1 MYEKQNCKRTRVSK
15 TTIKKNPANKQT
27 KKVGQM
33 CYYIYTWIGVFAE
46 HCVLMWINYCGIGWP
61 HMVTVFS
68 AFLQLHAGPTPPPPW
83 LHAGHMPS
91 VWTVSK
97 WLHMRSVWPRGS
109 VCRSPL
115 PPNQK
120 QEPARSG
127 PVGGW
132 RSPGRSLTGFHRHS
146 HSFLTNLYWHQSQSF
161 VWRGPSSPASY

>member
-1 MYEKQNCKRTRVSK
+1 MTFVHEKQKSELAKLPCKK
-15 TTIKKNPANKQT
+15 PCKQT
-27 KKVGQM
+27 NKKARQI
-33 CYYIYTWIGVFAE
+33 CYYTLEWRFCRTLCSDVNPLLW
-46 HCVLMWINYCGIGWP
+46 VGWP

-68 AFLQLHAGPTPPPPW
+68 AFLQLRVGPAPPPL

-97 WLHMRSVWPRGS
+97 WLHMCSVWLRGS

-120 QEPARSG
+120 QELARSG

-132 RSPGRSLTGFHRHS
+132 RSPGRSLTDFHQHS
-146 HSFLTNLYWHQSQSF
+146 HSSLTNLDFTSKPIFCLKGAILTSQL
-161 VWRGPSSPASY
+161 

>member
-1 MYEKQNCKRTRVSK
+1 
-15 TTIKKNPANKQT
+15 
-27 KKVGQM
+27 
-33 CYYIYTWIGVFAE
+33 
-46 HCVLMWINYCGIGWP
+46 
-61 HMVTVFS
+61 MVTVFS
-68 AFLQLHAGPTPPPPW
+68 AFLQLHAGPTPPLW

-97 WLHMRSVWPRGS
+97 WLHMRSVRPRGS

-132 RSPGRSLTGFHRHS
+132 RSTGRSLTGFHRHS
-146 HSFLTNLYWHQSQSF
+146 HSFLTNLDLTSRPKICMKGAILTSQLLIYTLVMKHSVDLVRWSLSETSAKGGKETKPEREKTAQCCTMLNF
-161 VWRGPSSPASY
+161 PISTRRSQ